1 MEGQP
6 YRHILYYSPSHIEQ
20 LFFDRFGETTQV
32 TREKETQ
39 KSRKLIAELKV
50 FLRGGVEQQK
60 QDRKNVMK
68 SVNQS
73 KEHIQTKK
81 VVNDLLQDES
91 ISRIKNLE
99 LDNISPLYR
108 FSCECQFLPAENNLD
123 DSNMVEVIGKEGNLK
138 FRGITSLENWSSL
151 SDTLYA
157 VENEIPYPLDGII
170 QLRDINDKMIRED
183 ENGEWVLERADCD
196 VNFVFI
202 TQSDPDEVQKW
213 WNRRDLVGDYY
224 EKQATAN
231 RDSPDVSESH

>member
-20 LFFDRFGETTQV
+20 LFVDRIGEATQV
-32 TREKETQ
+32 TKEEETQ
-39 KSRKLIAELKV
+39 KSQKLMAGLKV
-50 FLRGGVEQQK
+50 FLNGGIEGQK
-60 QDRKNVMK
+60 QDRKNVIK

-73 KEHIQTKK
+73 EEHVQTKK

-91 ISRIKNLE
+91 IPRIKDLD

-108 FSCECQFLPAENNLD
+108 FSCECQFLPTESD
-123 DSNMVEVIGKEGNLK
+123 MGDSKMVEVVGKEGDFK

-157 VENEIPYPLDGII
+157 VKNEIPYPLDGIV
-170 QLRDINDKMIRED
+170 QLKDINDQMMRE
-183 ENGEWVLERADCD
+183 EEVGGWVLERADCD

-202 TQSDPDEVQKW
+202 SQSDPNEVQKW
-213 WNRRDLVGDYY
+213 WNRRDLLGEYY
-224 EKQATAN
+224 EKQGH
-231 RDSPDVSESH
+231 SK